1 MTSTVKNPPALN
13 LRCYAKVNIDLE
25 VLGKRDDGF
34 HEIRSRMMMVS
45 LYDELV
51 FYSGAEGDGISLK
64 VVGADLP
71 TGSDNLV
78 VKAAN
83 AFAQHTGKAIDFAL
97 ELTKRVP
104 SGAGLGGG
112 SSDAAQTLHGFNTL
126 TEAGLTD
133 HELTEIAAGIGSDVP
148 FFLFNQPCEVSGR
161 GEIVK
166 RINFEWELPI
176 VLLKPE
182 FGVATPSAYR
192 GWADSKETPGVLYAP
207 QICPWGAM
215 VNSLERPV
223 FEKFPA
229 LADMKMWLLAQPE
242 THAALMSGS
251 GSTMLIVLAQQHGGE
266 GLVQRAREEFGETLW
281 GFVGHTLVDAA
292 SHEPSGDRNPA

>member
-1 MTSTVKNPPALN
+1 MTSTEQNSPVLN
-13 LRCYAKVNIDLE
+13 LRCYAKVNLDLE

-34 HEIRSRMMMVS
+34 HEIRSRMVMVS
-45 LYDELV
+45 LFDKLA
-51 FYSGAEGDGISLK
+51 FFPAANGDGISLK
-64 VVGADLP
+64 VAGADLP
-71 TGSDNLV
+71 TGPDNLV

-83 AFAQHTGKAIDFAL
+83 AFSDRTGKDIDFSI

-112 SSDAAQTLHGFNTL
+112 SSDAAQTLHGLNHL
-126 TEAGLTD
+126 TKAGLTND
-133 HELTEIAAGIGSDVP
+133 ELAEIAAGVGSDVP

-161 GEIVK
+161 GEIVE

-176 VLLKPE
+176 VLLKPK
-182 FGVATPSAYR
+182 FGVETPSAYR

-251 GSTMLIVLAQQHGGE
+251 GSTMLVVLAQQHGGE

-281 GFVGHTLVDAA
+281 GFVGHTLVDA
-292 SHEPSGDRNPA
+292 SEPEPTGIRHPA

>member
-1 MTSTVKNPPALN
+1 MISAEQNSPVLIIRA
-13 LRCYAKVNIDLE
+13 YAKVNLDLE

-34 HEIRSRMMMVS
+34 HEIRSRMVMVS
-45 LYDELV
+45 LFDELA
-51 FYSGAEGDGISLK
+51 FFPTAKGDGISLN

-71 TGSDNLV
+71 TGPENLV
-78 VKAAN
+78 IKAAN
-83 AFAQHTGKAIDFAL
+83 AFNERTGKSIDFSI
-97 ELTKRVP
+97 ELTKRIP

-112 SSDAAQTLHGFNTL
+112 SSDAAQTLLALNRL
-126 TEAGLTD
+126 TKAGLTD
-133 HELTEIAAGIGSDVP
+133 DDLAELAAGVGSDVP
-148 FFLFNQPCEVSGR
+148 FFFFNHPCDVFGR
-161 GEIVK
+161 GEVVE

-182 FGVATPSAYR
+182 FGVETPTAYAR
-192 GWADSKETPGVLYAP
+192 WEDSKEIPGVLYAP

-223 FEKFPA
+223 FQKFPA
-229 LADMKMWLLAQPE
+229 LADMKMWLFAQPE
-242 THAALMSGS
+242 THAVLMSGS
-251 GSTMLIVLAQQHGGE
+251 GSTMLVVLSQQHGGE

-292 SHEPSGDRNPA
+292 APAPPGMRHPA